1 MHQTRHRECRN
12 ASARQRFVARRGA
25 TMAMLAIMMPVMI
38 AVAAF
43 AINVVHM
50 EMARTELQ
58 ISLDVAARAAG
69 RTLAVTND
77 QNQAK
82 DAAEN
87 LLALNPYAN
96 QVLTPAETNL
106 EFGVSTRYSDA
117 DRYSFYSGSNPN
129 AIRIEANG
137 TNEVPMLF
145 PTMGV
150 SIHLRPMKAAI
161 CTKVELDIA
170 LVIDRSTSMSRDPDG
185 SRSDDWENGDPAPG
199 SSRWID
205 AVHAVDKFLNVM
217 ESSVHDERVALT
229 TYASSPTTDVELTG
243 DYNAIRDAMDV
254 HSDQFNGGSTAIG
267 EGILGGVEA
276 LNNGSTSR
284 PWATRI
290 LVVLSDGL
298 QTMGID
304 AVEAA
309 EQAAADNIMVYTITF
324 SDDADQAS
332 MQQVAAAAAGQH
344 YHADD
349 SGQLN
354 KAFEDIARGVP
365 TLLTF

>member
-1 MHQTRHRECRN
+1 
-12 ASARQRFVARRGA
+12 
-25 TMAMLAIMMPVMI
+25 MAMLAVLMPVMI
-38 AVAAF
+38 GIAAF
-43 AINVVHM
+43 AINVVYM

-69 RTLAVTND
+69 RTLAVTD
-77 QNQAK
+77 DETQAR

-87 LLALNPYAN
+87 MLALNPYAN
-96 QVLTPAETNL
+96 QVLTPGETNL
-106 EFGVSTRYSDA
+106 EFGVSTRYSDL
-117 DRYSFYSGSNPN
+117 DRYSFSPGSPAN
-129 AIRIEANG
+129 AIKIETNG
-137 TNEVPMLF
+137 TNQVPMLF
-145 PTMGV
+145 PTLG
-150 SIHLRPMKAAI
+150 INLQFRPIKAAI

-170 LVIDRSTSMSRDPDG
+170 LVIDRSTSMSRDSNG
-185 SRSDDWENGDPAPG
+185 YRSDSWETGDPAPG

-205 AVHAVDKFLNVM
+205 TVHAVDKFLDVM
-217 ESSVHDERVALT
+217 EASVHDERVALT
-229 TYASSPTTDVELTG
+229 TYASTPTTDLELTN
-243 DYNAIRDAMDV
+243 DYDSIRNAMDD
-254 HSDQFNGGSTAIG
+254 HSDPFNGGSTAIG
-267 EGILGGVEA
+267 DGILGGVEA
-276 LNNGSTSR
+276 LNHGSYAR

-304 AVEAA
+304 AVVAA

-324 SDDADQAS
+324 SDGADQAT
-332 MQQVAAAAAGQH
+332 MQQVAAAAAGKH

-354 KAFEDIARGVP
+354 QAFTDIARGLP